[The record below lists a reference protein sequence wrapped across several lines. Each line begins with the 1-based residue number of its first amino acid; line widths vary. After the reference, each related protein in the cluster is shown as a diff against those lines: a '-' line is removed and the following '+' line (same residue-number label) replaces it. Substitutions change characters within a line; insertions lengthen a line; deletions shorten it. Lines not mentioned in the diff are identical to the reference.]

1 MKKFD
6 PEKEIKKKDFSFAN
20 RAFIPMLVIGCVCM
34 ALVGVAFS
42 FKLEEDETLYNIDVE
57 IYNGE
62 TEELHFNSK
71 EGTFTKSI
79 NSYGEFAGID
89 CETGYMEYDQFTQ
102 TISIPYLNTNTKC
115 SIFFR
120 EESAKYLSIE
130 GMYSINDDDG
140 TSYYYRADA
149 TNNYVK
155 LNDIMFRIV
164 RINGDGSL
172 RLILDDNSLVFN
184 YGTNNKYLDSNIK
197 NVVNNWFNENIK
209 LNNLVISN
217 TFDINNYSEIEDDNL
232 INLDGSYDS
241 FVGTL
246 NAREA
251 SLMLE
256 GAKDSFLG
264 NMLLANPT
272 LDGKVLA
279 IVNNEIVTVSV
290 SENMVI
296 KPVINI
302 KNVDLSGFGTIDDP
316 YIPKED

>member
-1 MKKFD
+1 
-6 PEKEIKKKDFSFAN
+6 
-20 RAFIPMLVIGCVCM
+20 
-34 ALVGVAFS
+34 
-42 FKLEEDETLYNIDVE
+42 
-57 IYNGE
+57 
-62 TEELHFNSK
+62 
-71 EGTFTKSI
+71 
-79 NSYGEFAGID
+79 
-89 CETGYMEYDQFTQ
+89 
-102 TISIPYLNTNTKC
+102 
-115 SIFFR
+115 
-120 EESAKYLSIE
+120 
-130 GMYSINDDDG
+130 
-140 TSYYYRADA
+140 
-149 TNNYVK
+149 
-155 LNDIMFRIV
+155 MFRIV

-197 NVVNNWFNENIK
+197 NIVNNWFNENIK

-264 NMLLANPT
+264 DMLLANPT

-279 IVNNEIVTVSV
+279 IVNNEIVVFKM
-290 SENMVI
+290 N
-296 KPVINI
+296 
-302 KNVDLSGFGTIDDP
+302 D
-316 YIPKED
+316 